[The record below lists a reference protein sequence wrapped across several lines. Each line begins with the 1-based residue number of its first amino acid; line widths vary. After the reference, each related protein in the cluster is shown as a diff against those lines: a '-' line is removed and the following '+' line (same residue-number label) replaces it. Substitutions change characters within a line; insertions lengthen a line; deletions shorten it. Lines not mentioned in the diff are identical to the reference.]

1 VLYRLGAQSQPLFE
15 AFQRSGIPYQIV
27 GQTSLYEYKDIQK
40 ILACLWA
47 LYAPDARFYLPFLAR
62 QSGEIELF
70 LNELRQSLNTQPVTQ
85 LIERIHRVIAIDDFD
100 EKRAERL
107 KRFIATAIPFANNVQ
122 LFLEM
127 TVLHKETDDYDPR
140 AARVALMT
148 LHASK
153 GLEFPV
159 VFIVGCEETLI
170 PDQREGKAYDH
181 EE

>member
-1 VLYRLGAQSQPLFE
+1 M
-15 AFQRSGIPYQIV
+15 
-27 GQTSLYEYKDIQK
+27 
-40 ILACLWA
+40 
-47 LYAPDARFYLPFLAR
+47 
-62 QSGEIELF
+62 
-70 LNELRQSLNTQPVTQ
+70 NELRQSLNTQPITQ
-85 LIERIHRVIAIDDFD
+85 LIERIHRVIATDDFD

-122 LFLEM
+122 QFLEM

-140 AARVALMT
+140 ADRVALMT

-170 PDQREGKAYDH
+170 PYQREGKAYDL
-181 EE
+181 EEERRLFYVGMTRAQQKLILTHAHKRFYSARGCKIRLPAFYRILSRPSRKFKRGQIGKRENL